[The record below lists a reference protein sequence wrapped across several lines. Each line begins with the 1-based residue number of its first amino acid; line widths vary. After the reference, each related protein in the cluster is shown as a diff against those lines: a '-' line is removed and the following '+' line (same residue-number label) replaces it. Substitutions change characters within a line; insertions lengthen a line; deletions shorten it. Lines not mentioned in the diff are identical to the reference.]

1 LASLLAWSF
10 KIIGAMKNLINVF
23 IFLTLFT
30 FFPSHSAVSSAGTS
44 FTEDSLI
51 VWCSPDLFELANTW
65 IETYSGINSGIYTSL
80 HIVPAGNIGSPITTS
95 GRIGFISKDFI
106 QEIEGDL
113 AWKMVVGRDVIVP
126 VMNPDNPF
134 LDEIYNKGISREKFN
149 LAYSSGVIPTW
160 GILLGDDKVF
170 TPVNS
175 YCMKD
180 ESVYNNLSEFMQTDH
195 FTTSTNEVSDINEL
209 LDKITRDQ
217 FGLGFCRLADI
228 IDSDNNRFD
237 VRVKL
242 VPIDINANNKVDY
255 FENIYSNI
263 NDFTRGVWIGKY
275 PREFSSSIYTVAG
288 GQPNKE
294 NDLAFLEWVLTDG
307 QAFLDNNGY
316 TELVSTE
323 KYQKIQSLSVEELT
337 IGELNNK
344 PKTAETI
351 LLILII
357 GLVGGIV
364 VFTTMF
370 FFRSRGKEIFTIPH
384 QKIAAFTEHSVKAPG
399 GLFYD
404 KTHTW
409 AFMEKDGSVR
419 IGIDDFLQH
428 ITGRITK
435 TNMKVK
441 DDRIIKGKPFM
452 SIIQEG
458 KQLDLYSPVSG
469 TIMSHNDRLEN
480 DCSVLNSSPYSD
492 GWVYIVKPDNWLQ
505 DIRTYFMEEKYR
517 GWLKNEF
524 PRLKK
529 FLSSIQ
535 QPERLDS
542 LQLIMQ
548 DGGELRDNLLEL
560 LGPEEWEEF
569 QTGFIDA
576 SQK

>member
-1 LASLLAWSF
+1 LAPLLAGSF
-10 KIIGAMKNLINVF
+10 NKIGAMKNLI
-23 IFLTLFT
+23 IASRFLTLLTVF
-30 FFPSHSAVSSAGTS
+30 SAHSTVSSAGTS
-44 FTEDSLI
+44 STEDSLI
-51 VWCSPDLFELANTW
+51 VWCSPDLYELANTW
-65 IETYSGINSGIYTSL
+65 IEKYTGINSGFYTSL
-80 HIVPAGNIGSPITTS
+80 HIVPAENIRSPITTS
-95 GRIGFISKDFI
+95 GRIGFISKGFI

-113 AWKMVVGRDVIVP
+113 KWKMVVGRDVIVP

-134 LDEIYNKGISREKFN
+134 LDEIYHNGISQEKFN
-149 LAYSSGVIPTW
+149 MAYSSGVIPTW
-160 GILLGDDKVF
+160 GTLMGDDKVF

-175 YCMKD
+175 YCIKD

-195 FTTSTNEVSDINEL
+195 FTTSINEVSEINEF
-209 LDKITRDQ
+209 LDRITRDR
-217 FGLGFCRLADI
+217 FSLGFCRLADI
-228 IDSDNNRFD
+228 IDSGHNRFD
-237 VRVKL
+237 ERVKL
-242 VPIDINANNKVDY
+242 VPIDINANNKIDH
-255 FENIYSNI
+255 FENIYSDI

-307 QAFLDNNGY
+307 QQFLNKNGFS
-316 TELVSTE
+316 ELMSTE
-323 KYQKIQSLSVEELT
+323 KYQKIQSLSAEELP
-337 IGELNNK
+337 IDEFNNQ
-344 PKTAETI
+344 PKQAGTI
-351 LLILII
+351 LLILLI

-364 VFTTMF
+364 MFTTRI
-370 FFRSRGKEIFTIPH
+370 FFRTQRKKILPLPL
-384 QKIAAFTEHSVKAPG
+384 QKNAAFTEQSVKAPG

-428 ITGRITK
+428 TIGRITK
-435 TNMKVK
+435 TRMKVK
-441 DDRIIKGKPFM
+441 YDRIIKGKPFM

-458 KQLDLYSPVSG
+458 KKLDLYSPVSG
-469 TIMSHNDRLEN
+469 IVMSHNERLEN

-505 DIRTYFMEEKYR
+505 DIRTYFMEGKYR

-529 FLSSIQ
+529 FITSIQ
-535 QPERLDS
+535 QPDGEDS
-542 LQLIMQ
+542 LQLILQ

-569 QTGFIDA
+569 QAGFIDA
-576 SQK
+576 FKK